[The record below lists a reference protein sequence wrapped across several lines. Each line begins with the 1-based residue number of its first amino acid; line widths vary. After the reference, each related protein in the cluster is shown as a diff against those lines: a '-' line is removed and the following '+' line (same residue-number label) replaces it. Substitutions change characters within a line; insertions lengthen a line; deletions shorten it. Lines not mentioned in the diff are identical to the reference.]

1 MRAFG
6 ENINYQSF
14 IEDNFL
20 IKNKDGIVVPF
31 LFDIFQEGQIRSVQ
45 DYYMVDLYRHYGDEL
60 EGVRDIVLKGRKEGF
75 SAMILGM
82 FATDF
87 LMSEHPIGC
96 VSIAD
101 TKEETQRLLS
111 RAKFFIESAAIKENS
126 KLTDICDIVSKNQ
139 LRNKWNGAE
148 FWIGTA
154 GSKVALRT
162 ETVQDLHFSEAAYF
176 ADTDIITATE
186 TIEGALQMVPQGKGK
201 VFIESTANGYGNYYQ
216 DLWDKASLGES
227 TFRPVFYGAD
237 QFYSKEWLAIKEIDF
252 TTREMFWQEYPNSP
266 GQAFISSGSK
276 FFDTEAILWL
286 QKEVVRKPLIEGN
299 LNIYGEIV

>member
-1 MRAFG
+1 MKAFG
-6 ENINYQSF
+6 QNIAYQSF

-20 IKNKDGIVVPF
+20 IKNKDGVVVPF

-45 DYYMVDLYRHYGDEL
+45 DYYMVDLYKHYGPEL

-87 LMSEHPIGC
+87 LMSEHPIGI

-101 TKEETQRLLS
+101 NKEETQRLLS
-111 RAKFFIESAAIKENS
+111 RAKFYIESAAVKANR
-126 KLTDICDIVSKNQ
+126 KLTDICDIASKNH

-162 ETVQDLHFSEAAYF
+162 ETVQDLHFSEAAHF
-176 ADTDIITATE
+176 PDTDIITATE
-186 TIEGALQMVPQGKGK
+186 AIEGALQMAPQGKGK
-201 VFIESTANGYGNYYQ
+201 IFIESTANGYGNYYQ
-216 DLWDKASLGES
+216 ELWDKASLGES

-237 QFYSKEWLAIKEIDF
+237 QFYSKEWLAIKETEF
-252 TTREMFWQEYPNSP
+252 TTREMFWQEYPNTP

-276 FFDTEAILWL
+276 FFDTEAIMWL
-286 QKEVVRKPLIEGN
+286 QNEVVRKPLIEGN
-299 LNIYGEIV
+299 LNMYGEIV

>member
-1 MRAFG
+1 MIAFG
-6 ENINYQSF
+6 QNISYQSF

-20 IKNKDGIVVPF
+20 IKNKDGVVVPF
-31 LFDIFQEGQIRSVQ
+31 RFDIFQEGQIRSVQ
-45 DYYMVDLYRHYGDEL
+45 DYYMVDLYRNYGYEL
-60 EGVRDIVLKGRKEGF
+60 DGVRDIILKGRKEGF
-75 SAMILGM
+75 SAMVLGM

-87 LMSEHPIGC
+87 LMAEHPIGC

-101 TKEETQRLLS
+101 NKEETQRLLG
-111 RAKFFIESAAIKENS
+111 RARFYIESAAIKENR
-126 KLTDICDIVSKNQ
+126 KLTDICDIASKNQ

-162 ETVQDLHFSEAAYF
+162 ETVQDLHFSEAAHF
-176 ADTDIITATE
+176 PDTDILTATE

-201 VFIESTANGYGNYYQ
+201 IFIESTANGYGNYYQ

-227 TFRPVFYGAD
+227 TFRPVFYGAN
-237 QFYSKEWLAIKEIDF
+237 QFYSEAWLKEKEKEF
-252 TTREMFWQEYPNSP
+252 TTQEMFWQEYPDTP
-266 GQAFISSGSK
+266 RQAFISSGSK
-276 FFDTEAILWL
+276 FFDSDAILWL
-286 QKEVVRKPLIEGN
+286 QDKVVRKPLIEGN